1 GSRGYGTNRH
11 GLEIAWWIHPGRVH
25 QELEFLL
32 DHVPFRG
39 NEQLLSIACGPSF
52 HESTLAKFFPALQVV
67 ATDFDPKEVE
77 TGRRIAGEVGVANV
91 EHHALAAQDLD
102 RLPPDHVFDHA
113 ISIAALHDI
122 PDPETMCR

>member
-1 GSRGYGTNRH
+1 MKREILDFADTLVSKHALDAETAERVNIHSQERGGTGPRGYGTNRH

-77 TGRRIAGEVGVANV
+77 TGRRIAGEVGVA
-91 EHHALAAQDLD
+91 
-102 RLPPDHVFDHA
+102 
-113 ISIAALHDI
+113 S
-122 PDPETMCR
+122 